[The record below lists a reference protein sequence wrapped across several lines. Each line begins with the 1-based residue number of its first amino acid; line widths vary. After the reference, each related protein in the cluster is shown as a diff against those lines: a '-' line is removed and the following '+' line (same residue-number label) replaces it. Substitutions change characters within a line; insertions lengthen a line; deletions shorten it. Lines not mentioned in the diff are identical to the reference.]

1 MKEKELKVILEK
13 YLKIPIFNIEKV
25 QGGLVHCIYRISTDT
40 ITLIVKIRGEHYSA
54 LPQISTNP
62 SLIVYEKNALE
73 VLSKIAPE
81 IFPKLIGYISE
92 KHLLIL
98 SDIMPNRKT
107 LEANLNNHLIA
118 GQDTYRL
125 GQLLAVIH
133 KKLAYIKKITRKDDR
148 RIYSQLLYYR
158 LGYHSH
164 PVLDQT
170 IEYLNSMPKQLILGD
185 LSPKNIGVLENGA
198 FTICDFENMHRGNTL
213 SDIGFLGSSLL
224 LHTIGNLSLAENL
237 LRSFLKGY
245 KSELDLNMDT
255 IVLKRIVL
263 AIALYRLVN
272 PVIPYALE
280 VTELQ
285 RKQKDNS
292 IRKLLNNERISWNQ
306 LINVIVSN
314 NEN

>member
-1 MKEKELKVILEK
+1 MKKKELKVVLEK
-13 YLKIPIFNIEKV
+13 YLKTPIFNIEKV
-25 QGGLVHCIYRISTDT
+25 SGGLVHYIYKVSTDT
-40 ITLIVKIRGEHYSA
+40 TTLFVKIRGTHYSA
-54 LPQISTNP
+54 LSQIPTNP
-62 SLIVYEKNALE
+62 SLIVHEKNALE

-81 IFPKLIGYISE
+81 TFPKLIGYISE

-107 LEANLNNHLIA
+107 LEANLNSNLIA

-133 KKLAYIKKITRKDDR
+133 KKLAYIRKTTRKDDKE
-148 RIYSQLLYYR
+148 IYSQLLYYR

-185 LSPKNIGVLENGA
+185 LSPKNIGVLENGT
-198 FTICDFENMHRGNTL
+198 FTICDLENMHRGNTL

-224 LHTIGNLSLAENL
+224 LHTMGNPSLAKNL
-237 LRSFLKGY
+237 FNAFLKGY
-245 KSELDLNMDT
+245 KSELDLDT
-255 IVLKRIVL
+255 DAVALKRIVL

-272 PVIPYALE
+272 PVIPYALDL
-280 VTELQ
+280 TDLQ

-292 IRKLLNNERISWNQ
+292 IRKLLNNGRISWNE
-306 LINVIVSN
+306 LINMIVSN